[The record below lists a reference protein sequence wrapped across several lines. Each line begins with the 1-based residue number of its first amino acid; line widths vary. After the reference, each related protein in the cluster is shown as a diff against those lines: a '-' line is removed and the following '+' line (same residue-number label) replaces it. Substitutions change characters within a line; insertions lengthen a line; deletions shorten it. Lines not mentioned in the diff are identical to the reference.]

1 MDRKKKAILW
11 GVLACV
17 LLAVAVCAAVYWYH
31 TPGAHVF
38 ANRLRV
44 ELDTE
49 CYIVNPV
56 TGEVVGK
63 SRISLNTSTELFS
76 SETTGSALVEGYPIE
91 GSLVSTCDK
100 KLLGNA
106 ELVYYHGIIFYAD
119 TNGNAAAD
127 FSEICY
133 SVYFDP
139 VLQDTVVLI
148 LLSTPGSDN
157 LCAVY
162 AQSPNEAIEKCQ
174 QFWKNLASK

>member
-1 MDRKKKAILW
+1 MNHKKKILLSV
-11 GVLACV
+11 GLACA
-17 LLAVAVCAAVYWYH
+17 LLAAAICAAVYWYH
-31 TPGAHVF
+31 SPGAHIF

-63 SRISLNTSTELFS
+63 SRISLNTNTELS
-76 SETTGSALVEGYPIE
+76 SSDTTGSALVEGYPIE

-106 ELVYYHGIIFYAD
+106 DCVYYRGIILYAD
-119 TNGNAAAD
+119 SNGDATAD
-127 FSEICY
+127 LSETSY